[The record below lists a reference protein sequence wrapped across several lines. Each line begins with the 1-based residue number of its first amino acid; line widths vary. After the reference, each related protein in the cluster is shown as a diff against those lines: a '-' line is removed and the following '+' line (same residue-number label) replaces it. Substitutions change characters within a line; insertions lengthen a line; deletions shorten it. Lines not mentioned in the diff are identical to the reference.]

1 MKKLMFIALASLCG
15 VSGAYASGYAF
26 DDGSPVNTFVIGAS
40 AQSGVNHG
48 YTGNSRAYTRANGF
62 GDGSV
67 EDSYII
73 GHAQKSGEATHGVLA
88 NEAHFG
94 DGSPVNHH

>member
-15 VSGAYASGYAF
+15 VSSAYASGYAF

-40 AQSGVNHG
+40 AQSGVNHS
-48 YTGNSRAYTRANGF
+48 YTVNSRAYTRANGF

>member
-15 VSGAYASGYAF
+15 VSSAYASGYAF

-40 AQSGVNHG
+40 AQSDVNHG
-48 YTGNSRAYTRANGF
+48 YTSNSRAYTRANGF